1 MRYNSFKE
9 RSSNLIKLW
18 YFASKRRQ
26 YQFWALLALMT
37 LSSLLEVISIG
48 AVIPFLGVLTAP
60 EKFYDNAFVQPIVHF
75 YGISDPDRLIFYI
88 TIAFIAIVIIATIV
102 RLILFYAI
110 TRYSFAMGADL
121 SIKIYRHTLYQEY
134 SVHISRNSS
143 EVINGIITKTSS
155 IIGGVIL
162 PFLNFM
168 SSIILLIGI
177 ILLLLSIN
185 IAMTLLVF
193 IGFGAIYIA
202 IARFTKSSLQNN
214 SKIIAK
220 HSNQMVKSL
229 QEGLGGIR
237 DVLID
242 GSQEFYCQKYSK
254 SDLLMRRAAGNN
266 LFISESPRHAMEAI
280 GIILL
285 VGLAYVLIQREGGAD
300 STIPFLGML
309 ALGAQ
314 RLLPA
319 LQRVYSAYSRIKG
332 TESSLKDIVELLQ
345 QKLPQYLSQTN
356 FKSVIFEEEI
366 RLKNVSF
373 CYSDNSPFI
382 LRDINLQIA
391 KGEKI
396 GFIGETGCG
405 KSTLLDIIMG
415 LLPPSSGELA
425 IDQVI
430 LSNQNYRAW
439 QKNIAHV
446 PQKIYLADSTI
457 DDNIAYGISNKKADY
472 LQIRKSAK
480 NAKISEFIESL
491 NEGYQTMVGENGVSL
506 SGGQLQ
512 RIGIARAFYKNT
524 DVLILDEATSAL
536 DGKTESEI
544 MRNIDIMDKGLTIII
559 IAHRLTTLKYCDR
572 IYKLEDGRIVNFGS
586 YEEII
591 VNQGGKN
598 SQDK

>member
-18 YFASKRRQ
+18 HFASKRRQ
-26 YQFWALLALMT
+26 YQFWALIALMT

-48 AVIPFLGVLTAP
+48 AVIPLLGVLTAP

-75 YGISDPDRLIFYI
+75 YGISDLDRLIFYV
-88 TIAFIAIVIIATIV
+88 TIAFITIVIIANTV
-102 RLILFYAI
+102 RLTLLYAI

-155 IIGGVIL
+155 IIGGVIV
-162 PFLNFM
+162 PFLNFI
-168 SSIILLIGI
+168 SSVILLTGI
-177 ILLLLSIN
+177 ILLLLFIN
-185 IAMTLLVF
+185 IAMTLTVF
-193 IGFGAIYIA
+193 IGFGAIYLA
-202 IARFTKSSLQNN
+202 IGRFTKSNLQNN

-220 HSNQMVKSL
+220 HSNQMIKSL
-229 QEGLGGIR
+229 QEGLGGVR

-266 LFISESPRHAMEAI
+266 LFISESPRYAMEAI

-285 VGLAYVLIQREGGAD
+285 VVLAYVLIQKEGGTN

-309 ALGAQ
+309 ALSAQ

-332 TESSLKDIVELLQ
+332 TESSLKDVVKLLQ
-345 QKLPQYLSQTN
+345 QKLPKYLSQVN
-356 FKSVIFEEEI
+356 LKSFKLKEEI

-373 CYSDNSPFI
+373 CYNDNSSFI
-382 LRDINLQIA
+382 LRNINLHIA

-415 LLPPSSGELA
+415 LLPPSSGELS

-430 LSNQNYRAW
+430 LNNQNFREW

-446 PQKIYLADSTI
+446 PQKIFLSDSTI
-457 DDNIAYGISNKKADY
+457 DDNIAFGISNKKVDY

-480 NAKISEFIESL
+480 NAKISDFIDSL
-491 NEGYQTMVGENGVSL
+491 NEGYQTIVGENGVSL

-512 RIGIARAFYKNT
+512 RIGIARAFYKDT

-536 DGKTESEI
+536 DGETESEI
-544 MRNIDIMDKGLTIII
+544 MRNIDMMDKGLTILIV
-559 IAHRLTTLKYCDR
+559 AHRLTTLKYCDR
-572 IYKLEDGRIVNFGS
+572 IYKLENGRIVNSGS

-591 VNQGGKN
+591 DDQ
-598 SQDK
+598 S

>member
-1 MRYNSFKE
+1 MPYSSLKE

-18 YFASKRRQ
+18 DLASKRRQ
-26 YQFWALLALMT
+26 NQFWALLVLMT

-48 AVIPFLGVLTAP
+48 AVIPFLSVLTAP

-75 YGISDPDRLIFYI
+75 YEISDPDQLIFYI
-88 TIAFIAIVIIATIV
+88 TIAFIAIVVIASAV

-110 TRYSFAMGADL
+110 TKYSFAMGADL

-155 IIGGVIL
+155 IISGVIL
-162 PFLNFM
+162 PFLNFL
-168 SSIILLIGI
+168 SSIILLVGI

-185 IAMTLLVF
+185 IAMTLSIF
-193 IGFGAIYIA
+193 IGFGAIYLA
-202 IARFTKSSLQNN
+202 IARFTKSHLQNN
-214 SKIIAK
+214 SKIIAR

-229 QEGLGGIR
+229 QEGLGGVR

-242 GSQEFYCQKYSK
+242 ASQEFYCQKYRK

-285 VGLAYVLIQREGGAD
+285 VGLAYVLIQKEGNAD

-319 LQRVYSAYSRIKG
+319 LQRVYSALSRIRG
-332 TESSLKDIVELLQ
+332 TESSLKDVIELLQ
-345 QKLPQYLSQTN
+345 QELPKYLSQSN
-356 FKSVIFEEEI
+356 LNPLIFEKEI

-373 CYSDNSPFI
+373 SYTDNSLYA
-382 LRDINLQIA
+382 LRDINLHIA

-415 LLPPSSGELA
+415 LLSPSSGELS

-430 LSNQNYRAW
+430 LNNQNYRAW

-446 PQKIYLADSTI
+446 PQKIYLSDSSI
-457 DDNIAYGISNKKADY
+457 VDNIAYGIPNKKIDY
-472 LQIRKSAK
+472 LQIRKSAE
-480 NAKISEFIESL
+480 NAKISEFIECL
-491 NEGYQTMVGENGVSL
+491 NDGYQTMVGENGVSL

-536 DGKTESEI
+536 DGETEAEI
-544 MRNIDIMDKGLTIII
+544 MQNIDILDKGLTILI
-559 IAHRLTTLKYCDR
+559 IAHRLTTLKCCDR
-572 IYKLEDGRIVNFGS
+572 IYKLQDGRIVNVGK

-591 VNQGGKN
+591 LGP
-598 SQDK
+598 SDKSS

>member
-1 MRYNSFKE
+1 
-9 RSSNLIKLW
+9 
-18 YFASKRRQ
+18 
-26 YQFWALLALMT
+26 
-37 LSSLLEVISIG
+37 
-48 AVIPFLGVLTAP
+48 
-60 EKFYDNAFVQPIVHF
+60 
-75 YGISDPDRLIFYI
+75 
-88 TIAFIAIVIIATIV
+88 
-102 RLILFYAI
+102 
-110 TRYSFAMGADL
+110 
-121 SIKIYRHTLYQEY
+121 
-134 SVHISRNSS
+134 
-143 EVINGIITKTSS
+143 
-155 IIGGVIL
+155 
-162 PFLNFM
+162 
-168 SSIILLIGI
+168 
-177 ILLLLSIN
+177 
-185 IAMTLLVF
+185 
-193 IGFGAIYIA
+193 
-202 IARFTKSSLQNN
+202 
-214 SKIIAK
+214 
-220 HSNQMVKSL
+220 MVKSL

-382 LRDINLQIA
+382 LRDINLHIA

>member
-1 MRYNSFKE
+1 MRIQFKK
-9 RSSNLIKLW
+9 IK
-18 YFASKRRQ
+18 YKNI
-26 YQFWALLALMT
+26 
-37 LSSLLEVISIG
+37 LS
-48 AVIPFLGVLTAP
+48 T
-60 EKFYDNAFVQPIVHF
+60 
-75 YGISDPDRLIFYI
+75 
-88 TIAFIAIVIIATIV
+88 
-102 RLILFYAI
+102 
-110 TRYSFAMGADL
+110 
-121 SIKIYRHTLYQEY
+121 
-134 SVHISRNSS
+134 
-143 EVINGIITKTSS
+143 
-155 IIGGVIL
+155 
-162 PFLNFM
+162 
-168 SSIILLIGI
+168 
-177 ILLLLSIN
+177 
-185 IAMTLLVF
+185 
-193 IGFGAIYIA
+193 
-202 IARFTKSSLQNN
+202 
-214 SKIIAK
+214 
-220 HSNQMVKSL
+220 
-229 QEGLGGIR
+229 
-237 DVLID
+237 
-242 GSQEFYCQKYSK
+242 
-254 SDLLMRRAAGNN
+254 GNN
-266 LFISESPRHAMEAI
+266 FTTIDFDTKPTTLIS
-280 GIILL
+280 
-285 VGLAYVLIQREGGAD
+285 
-300 STIPFLGML
+300 
-309 ALGAQ
+309 
-314 RLLPA
+314 
-319 LQRVYSAYSRIKG
+319 G
-332 TESSLKDIVELLQ
+332 TNGS
-345 QKLPQYLSQTN
+345 
-356 FKSVIFEEEI
+356 
-366 RLKNVSF
+366 
-373 CYSDNSPFI
+373 
-382 LRDINLQIA
+382 
-391 KGEKI
+391 
-396 GFIGETGCG
+396 G